1 MNPRER
7 FELLLS
13 VERNE
18 VAIEEAAARL
28 GTTVDRLQER
38 LELVSLTRE
47 ALVQHAAPVRNPFRA
62 RWVVAAVMVVAGL
75 AFAQLTTFAADT
87 PAMANEVNGNFT
99 QLRTWIEQKVG
110 TVGSASVAV
119 TGPATFQGSATF
131 SGGLNA
137 NTISTSSVSATG
149 VSAGS
154 VAISGDLGALSN
166 SWGSGPTAAT
176 SFNRNDCNVPSN
188 GATCPGG
195 QYVCGLR
202 ASHSCGQSWY
212 DVLWTLQCCSL

>member
-75 AFAQLTTFAADT
+75 AFAQLTTFTADT

-99 QLRTWIEQKVG
+99 QLTRGSSRKWARWDRLTPQTLNPHAPPRLIASQPANIPPNSTCAT
-110 TVGSASVAV
+110 TV
-119 TGPATFQGSATF
+119 
-131 SGGLNA
+131 
-137 NTISTSSVSATG
+137 ATG
-149 VSAGS
+149 V
-154 VAISGDLGALSN
+154 
-166 SWGSGPTAAT
+166 PT
-176 SFNRNDCNVPSN
+176 P
-188 GATCPGG
+188 
-195 QYVCGLR
+195 Q
-202 ASHSCGQSWY
+202 
-212 DVLWTLQCCSL
+212 